1 MTFLKNIW
9 YVAGHAEDIS
19 STPFARTILDEPI
32 VFFRTAE
39 GKPVALDNRC
49 PHRLAPIDKGKVV
62 DDVIQCPYHGLR
74 FNASGVCVSTPSG
87 DEAPPRARLTSYAI
101 VERHNLLWIWMGDAE
116 LADPSMIADY
126 SSLQDSQF
134 GWFTGYLHARANY
147 QLIVDNLLDLSHA
160 EFLHPLLS
168 SDGWGAR
175 NRQTITRDGETIFVR
190 NVAENDNILPINRI
204 FNPALSPTGTTI
216 HEERWDAPGQVTL
229 MIKYFSA
236 TGDSVTP
243 SAHFVT
249 PETETT
255 SHYFI
260 IGGQDVQPQNAEF
273 TAQTKA
279 GVLEIFE
286 QQDIPL
292 IEAQQRFLGT
302 LDLLEYKPAIL
313 KTDSGGMRAR
323 RIMAYKIHQEAE
335 HTTSTK
341 AIA

>member
-1 MTFLKNIW
+1 
-9 YVAGHAEDIS
+9 
-19 STPFARTILDEPI
+19 
-32 VFFRTAE
+32 
-39 GKPVALDNRC
+39 
-49 PHRLAPIDKGKVV
+49 
-62 DDVIQCPYHGLR
+62 
-74 FNASGVCVSTPSG
+74 
-87 DEAPPRARLTSYAI
+87 
-101 VERHNLLWIWMGDAE
+101 
-116 LADPSMIADY
+116 
-126 SSLQDSQF
+126 
-134 GWFTGYLHARANY
+134 
-147 QLIVDNLLDLSHA
+147 
-160 EFLHPLLS
+160 
-168 SDGWGAR
+168 
-175 NRQTITRDGETIFVR
+175 
-190 NVAENDNILPINRI
+190 
-204 FNPALSPTGTTI
+204 
-216 HEERWDAPGQVTL
+216 